1 MTLRGH
7 GQFLYPQAIK
17 SAVAKKEKP
26 IVLYPAYFD
35 SGRSRDEGRRV
46 PKNLAVSGPKV
57 EEVHQ
62 AAKALGL
69 QVIIDPD
76 KSHPTTHWQKEGRV
90 LLQGNFVK
98 TSVVRKIAEKIKATR
113 AGTTQAPKS

>member
-1 MTLRGH
+1 M
-7 GQFLYPQAIK
+7 
-17 SAVAKKEKP
+17 AKKDKP

-46 PKNLAVSGPKV
+46 PRNLAIQGPKV

-69 QVIIDPD
+69 QAIIDPER
-76 KSHPTTHWQKEGRV
+76 SHPSTPFQKEGRV
-90 LLQGNFVK
+90 LIQGNFVK
-98 TSVVRKIAEKIKATR
+98 SSVVRKIAENLKSTR
-113 AGTTQAPKS
+113 AKLQ